1 MSTTIEKNLLFLR
14 GSDSNMG
21 CDLYFTDKRLA
32 IVFSNKKTFFAPPA
46 VLGFIDGY
54 EAGKKMMKTKT
65 INPDS
70 QSSNVSIDF
79 LMGQNKNNRAVAYE
93 DLEYIRIH
101 QARFGS
107 NLTLKSA
114 ITGWRQF
121 TPNEFQLKQLSLVL
135 PTIATLNVKLIK

>member
-1 MSTTIEKNLLFLR
+1 MN
-14 GSDSNMG
+14 

-32 IVFSNKKTFFAPPA
+32 IVFLNKKTFFAPPT
-46 VLGFIDGY
+46 VLGFIAGY
-54 EAGKKMMKTKT
+54 EAGQKMMKKT
-65 INPDS
+65 TNSDS
-70 QSSNVSIDF
+70 QPPNVSIDF
-79 LMGQNKNNRAVAYE
+79 LLGQNKNNRAVAYE

-121 TPNEFQLKQLSLVL
+121 APNEFQLKQLSLVL
-135 PTIATLNVKLIK
+135 PTIATLNGKLEIK